1 MKKMKFWM
9 MAAIL
14 LCGFASVT
22 SCNGNA
28 GAEKAEKETASVD
41 LDASIT
47 SAIDKYLVDS
57 IGKHY
62 AGTGMCIPAV
72 SYQTNEMSNDSLTV
86 WGDYWVY
93 KYNIVGDTLKC
104 VSGGNHAGKMLLLK
118 NVKGKYRVVSFEQV
132 EDGHGNMESAKRI
145 FGKYY
150 DDFHAANSD
159 ENKREEIRAAAI
171 ADFVQAK
178 KLFVKHYQDYGWP
191 AKKIPVDT
199 VSTEK

>member
-1 MKKMKFWM
+1 MKKMKLWM

-14 LCGFASVT
+14 FCGFTCVT

-28 GAEKAEKETASVD
+28 GTDKAEKETASIE
-41 LDASIT
+41 LDETVT
-47 SAIDKYLVDS
+47 SVIDKYLIDS

-62 AGTGMCIPAV
+62 AGNGMCIPAV
-72 SYQTNEMSNDSLTV
+72 SYQTNEMTNDSLFV
-86 WGDYWVY
+86 WGDYWVF

-104 VSGGNHAGKMLLLK
+104 ASGGSHPGKMLLLK
-118 NVKGKYRVVSFEQV
+118 NNKGEYKVVSFEQV

-159 ENKREEIRAAAI
+159 ENHREEVRAAAI
-171 ADFVQAK
+171 ADFVKAK
-178 KLFVKHYQDYGWP
+178 KLHVKHYQDYGWP

-199 VSTEK
+199 VSAK